1 MSDHFWI
8 YWIRVEDP
16 DFLLEYLGCVISFEY
31 YPIFK
36 GGKAVKDVNK
46 TCGKLQMQK
55 IEIKK

>member
-36 GGKAVKDVNK
+36 GVKDVNK

-55 IEIKK
+55 TEIKK